1 MKKEIKFCEAATAA
15 FTGHRWYDSSRKQSI
30 MEKLEG
36 CVREAYKN
44 GITNFISGMAIGFD
58 LLAAELVLSLKQ
70 ECPAITLT
78 AALPFGEQASRF
90 NERNKS
96 RYYKCLSQADD
107 IVILSNDYTA
117 KCYLERDRFMVEH
130 SSLLIA
136 CYDGRNKGGTFW
148 TVNYA
153 ARIGKN
159 VINIYKP

>member
-15 FTGHRWYDSSRKQSI
+15 FTGHRWYDSSRKQCVI
-30 MEKLEG
+30 EKLDG

-90 NERNKS
+90 NEHNKS
-96 RYYKCLSQADD
+96 CYYKCLSQADD

-159 VINIYKP
+159 VINIY

>member
-15 FTGHRWYDSSRKQSI
+15 FTGHRWYDSSRKQCVI
-30 MEKLEG
+30 EKLEV

-159 VINIYKP
+159 VINIY

>member
-15 FTGHRWYDSSRKQSI
+15 FTGHRWYDSSRKHSVRKRI
-30 MEKLEG
+30 EE
-36 CVREAYKN
+36 CVREAYRN

-58 LLAAELVLSLKQ
+58 LLAAEVVLSLRH

-78 AALPFGEQASRF
+78 AVLPFREQASRF
-90 NERNKS
+90 NELNKC

-107 IVILSNDYTA
+107 IVILSNGYTA

-136 CYDGRNKGGTFW
+136 CYDGRNRGGTFW
-148 TVNYA
+148 TVNFA
-153 ARIGKN
+153 ARTGKN
-159 VINIYKP
+159 VINIY

>member
-1 MKKEIKFCEAATAA
+1 MKKEIKFCAAATAA
-15 FTGHRWYDSSRKQSI
+15 FTGHRWYDSSRKHSVRKRI
-30 MEKLEG
+30 EE
-36 CVREAYKN
+36 CVREAYRN

-58 LLAAELVLSLKQ
+58 LLAAEVVLSLRH

-159 VINIYKP
+159 VINIY

>member
-15 FTGHRWYDSSRKQSI
+15 FTGHRWYDSSRKHSVRKKI
-30 MEKLEG
+30 EE
-36 CVREAYKN
+36 CVREAYRN

-78 AALPFGEQASRF
+78 VALPFGEQASRF

-159 VINIYKP
+159 VINIY

>member
-15 FTGHRWYDSSRKQSI
+15 FTGHRWYYSSRKQCI

-70 ECPAITLT
+70 DCPAITLT

-107 IVILSNDYTA
+107 IVILSNDYTS

-159 VINIYKP
+159 VINIY

>member
-15 FTGHRWYDSSRKQSI
+15 FTGHRWYDSSRKHTVRKNI
-30 MEKLEG
+30 EE
-36 CVREAYKN
+36 CVREAYRN

-58 LLAAELVLSLKQ
+58 LLAAEVVLSLRH

-78 AALPFGEQASRF
+78 AVLPFREQASRF
-90 NERNKS
+90 NELNKC

-136 CYDGRNKGGTFW
+136 CYDGRNRGGTFW
-148 TVNYA
+148 TVNFA
-153 ARIGKN
+153 ARTGKN
-159 VINIYKP
+159 VINIY

>member
-15 FTGHRWYDSSRKQSI
+15 FTGHRWYDSSRKQCVI
-30 MEKLEG
+30 EKLEG

-107 IVILSNDYTA
+107 IVILSNDYTT

-159 VINIYKP
+159 VINIY

>member
-15 FTGHRWYDSSRKQSI
+15 FTGHRWYDSSRKHSVRKRI
-30 MEKLEG
+30 EE
-36 CVREAYKN
+36 CVREAYRN

-58 LLAAELVLSLKQ
+58 LLAAEVVLSLRH

-78 AALPFGEQASRF
+78 AVLPFREQASRF
-90 NERNKS
+90 NELNKC

-136 CYDGRNKGGTFW
+136 CYDGRNRGGTFW
-148 TVNYA
+148 TDNYA
-153 ARIGKN
+153 ARTGKN
-159 VINIYKP
+159 VINIY

>member
-15 FTGHRWYDSSRKQSI
+15 FTGHRWYDSSRKHSVRKKI
-30 MEKLEG
+30 EE
-36 CVREAYKN
+36 CVREAYRN

-58 LLAAELVLSLKQ
+58 LLAAEVVLSLRH

-78 AALPFGEQASRF
+78 AVLPFREQASRF
-90 NERNKS
+90 NELNRC

-136 CYDGRNKGGTFW
+136 CYDGRNRGGTFW

-153 ARIGKN
+153 ARTGKN
-159 VINIYKP
+159 VINIY

>member
-15 FTGHRWYDSSRKQSI
+15 FTGHRWYDSSRKHSVRKRI
-30 MEKLEG
+30 EE
-36 CVREAYKN
+36 CVREAYRN

-58 LLAAELVLSLKQ
+58 LLAAEVVLSLRH

-78 AALPFGEQASRF
+78 AVLPFREQASRF
-90 NERNKS
+90 NELNKC

-130 SSLLIA
+130 SSLVIA
-136 CYDGRNKGGTFW
+136 CYDGRNRGGTFW

-159 VINIYKP
+159 VINIY

>member
-1 MKKEIKFCEAATAA
+1 MEKEFKFCEAATAA
-15 FTGHRWYDSSRKQSI
+15 FTGHRWYDSSRKQCVI
-30 MEKLEG
+30 EKLES

-58 LLAAELVLSLKQ
+58 LLAADLVLSLKQ

-159 VINIYKP
+159 VINIY

>member
-15 FTGHRWYDSSRKQSI
+15 FTGHRWYDSSRKQCVI
-30 MEKLEG
+30 EKLEG

-90 NERNKS
+90 NERNNS

-159 VINIYKP
+159 VINIY

>member
-1 MKKEIKFCEAATAA
+1 MKKEFKFCEAATAA
-15 FTGHRWYDSSRKQSI
+15 FTGHRWYDSSRKHSVRKKI
-30 MEKLEG
+30 EE
-36 CVREAYKN
+36 CVREAYRN

-58 LLAAELVLSLKQ
+58 LLAAEVVLSLRH

-78 AALPFGEQASRF
+78 AVLPFREQASRF
-90 NERNKS
+90 NELNKC

-136 CYDGRNKGGTFW
+136 CYDGRNRGGTFW
-148 TVNYA
+148 TVNFA
-153 ARIGKN
+153 VRTGKN
-159 VINIYKP
+159 VINIY

>member
-1 MKKEIKFCEAATAA
+1 MKKEFKFCEAATAA
-15 FTGHRWYDSSRKQSI
+15 FTGHRWYDSSRKHSVRKKI
-30 MEKLEG
+30 EE
-36 CVREAYKN
+36 CVREAYRN

-58 LLAAELVLSLKQ
+58 LLAAEVVLSLRH

-78 AALPFGEQASRF
+78 AVLPFREQASRF
-90 NERNKS
+90 NELNKC

-136 CYDGRNKGGTFW
+136 CYDGRNRGGTFW

-159 VINIYKP
+159 VINIY

>member
-15 FTGHRWYDSSRKQSI
+15 FTGHRWYDSSRKHSVRKKI
-30 MEKLEG
+30 EE
-36 CVREAYKN
+36 CVREAYRN

-58 LLAAELVLSLKQ
+58 LLAAEVVLSLRH

-78 AALPFGEQASRF
+78 AVLPFREQASRF
-90 NERNKS
+90 NELNKC

-136 CYDGRNKGGTFW
+136 CYDGRNRGGTFW

-159 VINIYKP
+159 VINIY

>member
-15 FTGHRWYDSSRKQSI
+15 FTGHRWYDSSRKHSVRKRI
-30 MEKLEG
+30 EE
-36 CVREAYKN
+36 CVREAYRN

-58 LLAAELVLSLKQ
+58 LLAAEVVLSLRH

-78 AALPFGEQASRF
+78 AVLPFREQASRF
-90 NERNKS
+90 NELNKC

-136 CYDGRNKGGTFW
+136 CYDGRNRGGTFW
-148 TVNYA
+148 TVNFA
-153 ARIGKN
+153 VRTGKN
-159 VINIYKP
+159 VINIY

>member
-15 FTGHRWYDSSRKQSI
+15 FTGHRWYDSSRKQSVI
-30 MEKLEG
+30 KKLEG

-58 LLAAELVLSLKQ
+58 LLAAEVVLLLKQ
-70 ECPAITLT
+70 ECPSITLT
-78 AALPFGEQASRF
+78 AVLPFREQASRF
-90 NERNKS
+90 NELNKC

-107 IVILSNDYTA
+107 IVILSNDYSA

-136 CYDGRNKGGTFW
+136 CYDGRNRGGTFW
-148 TVNYA
+148 TVNFA
-153 ARIGKN
+153 ARTGKN
-159 VINIYKP
+159 VINIY

>member
-1 MKKEIKFCEAATAA
+1 MKKEFKFCEAATAA
-15 FTGHRWYDSSRKQSI
+15 FTGHRWYDSSRKHSVRKRI
-30 MEKLEG
+30 EE
-36 CVREAYKN
+36 CVREAYRN

-90 NERNKS
+90 NELNKC

-136 CYDGRNKGGTFW
+136 CYDGRNRGGTFW
-148 TVNYA
+148 TVNFA
-153 ARIGKN
+153 ARTGKN
-159 VINIYKP
+159 VINIY

>member
-15 FTGHRWYDSSRKQSI
+15 FTGHRWYDSSRKHSVRKKI
-30 MEKLEG
+30 EE
-36 CVREAYKN
+36 CVREAYRN

-58 LLAAELVLSLKQ
+58 LLAAEVVLSLRH
-70 ECPAITLT
+70 EFPAITLT
-78 AALPFGEQASRF
+78 AVLPFREQASRF
-90 NERNKS
+90 NELNKC

-136 CYDGRNKGGTFW
+136 CYDGRNRGGTFW

-153 ARIGKN
+153 ARTGKN
-159 VINIYKP
+159 VINIY

>member
-15 FTGHRWYDSSRKQSI
+15 FTGHRWYDSSRKQSVRKRI
-30 MEKLEG
+30 EE
-36 CVREAYKN
+36 CVREAYRN

-58 LLAAELVLSLKQ
+58 LLAAEVVLSLRH

-78 AALPFGEQASRF
+78 AVLPFREQASRF
-90 NERNKS
+90 NELNKC

-136 CYDGRNKGGTFW
+136 CYDGRNRGGTFW
-148 TVNYA
+148 TVNFA
-153 ARIGKN
+153 ARTGKN
-159 VINIYKP
+159 VINIY

>member
-15 FTGHRWYDSSRKQSI
+15 FTGHRWYDSSRKHSVRKRI
-30 MEKLEG
+30 EE
-36 CVREAYKN
+36 CVREAYRN

-58 LLAAELVLSLKQ
+58 LLAAEVVLSLRH

-78 AALPFGEQASRF
+78 AVLPFREQASRF
-90 NERNKS
+90 NELNKC

-136 CYDGRNKGGTFW
+136 CYDGRNRGGTFW
-148 TVNYA
+148 TVNFA
-153 ARIGKN
+153 ARTGKN
-159 VINIYKP
+159 VINIY

>member
-70 ECPAITLT
+70 DCPAITLT

-130 SSLLIA
+130 SSLLSA

-159 VINIYKP
+159 VINIY

>member
-1 MKKEIKFCEAATAA
+1 MKKEFKFCEAATAA
-15 FTGHRWYDSSRKQSI
+15 FTGHRWYDSSRKHSVRKRI
-30 MEKLEG
+30 EE
-36 CVREAYKN
+36 CVREAYRN

-58 LLAAELVLSLKQ
+58 LLAAEVVLSLRH

-78 AALPFGEQASRF
+78 AVLPFREQASRF
-90 NERNKS
+90 NELNKC

-136 CYDGRNKGGTFW
+136 CYDGRNRGGTFW
-148 TVNYA
+148 TVNFA
-153 ARIGKN
+153 ARTGKN
-159 VINIYKP
+159 VINIY

>member
-1 MKKEIKFCEAATAA
+1 MKKEFKFCEAATAA
-15 FTGHRWYDSSRKQSI
+15 FTGHRWYDSSRKHSVRKKI
-30 MEKLEG
+30 EE
-36 CVREAYKN
+36 CVREAYRN

-58 LLAAELVLSLKQ
+58 LLAAEVVLSLRH

-78 AALPFGEQASRF
+78 AVLPFREQASRF
-90 NERNKS
+90 NELNKC

-136 CYDGRNKGGTFW
+136 CYDGRNRGGTFW
-148 TVNYA
+148 TVNFA
-153 ARIGKN
+153 ARTGKN
-159 VINIYKP
+159 VINIY

>member
-1 MKKEIKFCEAATAA
+1 MKKEFKFCEAATAA
-15 FTGHRWYDSSRKQSI
+15 FTGHRWYDSSRKHSVRKKI
-30 MEKLEG
+30 EE
-36 CVREAYKN
+36 CVREAYIN

-58 LLAAELVLSLKQ
+58 LLAAEVVLSLRH
-70 ECPAITLT
+70 ECPSITLT
-78 AALPFGEQASRF
+78 AVLPFREQASRF
-90 NERNKS
+90 NELNKC

-136 CYDGRNKGGTFW
+136 CYDGRNRGGTFW

-159 VINIYKP
+159 VINIY

>member
-15 FTGHRWYDSSRKQSI
+15 FTGHRWYDSSRKHTVRKKI
-30 MEKLEG
+30 EE
-36 CVREAYKN
+36 CVREAYRN

-58 LLAAELVLSLKQ
+58 LLAAEVVLSLRH

-78 AALPFGEQASRF
+78 AVLPFREQASRF
-90 NERNKS
+90 NELNKC

-136 CYDGRNKGGTFW
+136 CYDGRNRGGTFW

-153 ARIGKN
+153 ARTGKN
-159 VINIYKP
+159 VINIY

>member
-1 MKKEIKFCEAATAA
+1 MKKEFKFCEAATAA
-15 FTGHRWYDSSRKQSI
+15 FTGHRWYDSSRKHSVRKKI
-30 MEKLEG
+30 EE
-36 CVREAYKN
+36 CVREAYRN

-58 LLAAELVLSLKQ
+58 LLAAEVVLSLRH

-78 AALPFGEQASRF
+78 AVLPFREQASRF
-90 NERNKS
+90 NELNKC

-136 CYDGRNKGGTFW
+136 CYDGRNRGGTFW
-148 TVNYA
+148 TVNFA
-153 ARIGKN
+153 SRTGKN
-159 VINIYKP
+159 VINIY

>member
-1 MKKEIKFCEAATAA
+1 MKKEFKFCEAATAA
-15 FTGHRWYDSSRKQSI
+15 FTGHRWYDSSRKHSVRKKI
-30 MEKLEG
+30 EE
-36 CVREAYKN
+36 CVREAYRN

-58 LLAAELVLSLKQ
+58 LLAAEVVLSLRH

-78 AALPFGEQASRF
+78 AVLPFREQASRF
-90 NERNKS
+90 NELNKC

-136 CYDGRNKGGTFW
+136 CYDGRNRGGTFW
-148 TVNYA
+148 TVNFA
-153 ARIGKN
+153 ARTGKN
-159 VINIYKP
+159 VINLY

>member
-15 FTGHRWYDSSRKQSI
+15 FTGHRWYDSSRKQCVI
-30 MEKLEG
+30 EKLEG

-78 AALPFGEQASRF
+78 AALPFGEQASHF

-159 VINIYKP
+159 VINIY

>member
-1 MKKEIKFCEAATAA
+1 MKKEFKFCEAATAA
-15 FTGHRWYDSSRKQSI
+15 FTGHRWYDSSRKHSVRKRI
-30 MEKLEG
+30 EE
-36 CVREAYKN
+36 CVREAYRN

-58 LLAAELVLSLKQ
+58 LLAAEVVLSLRH

-78 AALPFGEQASRF
+78 AVLPFREQASRF
-90 NERNKS
+90 NELNKC

-136 CYDGRNKGGTFW
+136 CYDGRNRGGTFW

-153 ARIGKN
+153 ARTGKN
-159 VINIYKP
+159 VINIY

>member
-1 MKKEIKFCEAATAA
+1 MKKEFKFCEAATAA
-15 FTGHRWYDSSRKQSI
+15 FTGHRWYDSSRKHSVRKKI
-30 MEKLEG
+30 EE
-36 CVREAYKN
+36 CVREAYRN

-58 LLAAELVLSLKQ
+58 LLAAEVVLSLRH

-78 AALPFGEQASRF
+78 AVLPFREQASRF
-90 NERNKS
+90 NELNRC

-136 CYDGRNKGGTFW
+136 CYDGRNRGGTFW
-148 TVNYA
+148 TVNFA
-153 ARIGKN
+153 ARTGKN
-159 VINIYKP
+159 VINIY

>member
-15 FTGHRWYDSSRKQSI
+15 FTGHRWYDSSRKHSVRKRI
-30 MEKLEG
+30 EE
-36 CVREAYKN
+36 CVREAYRN

-58 LLAAELVLSLKQ
+58 LLAAEVVLSLKQ

-153 ARIGKN
+153 ARTGKN
-159 VINIYKP
+159 VINIY